1 MAVILPG
8 KMTFK
13 NVIQGWPF
21 VLTVHTTHT
30 KLSLSL
36 THTHT
41 HDRWGFAIAF
51 SALVNGDKT
60 TVMCL
65 TTACMLL
72 PGLYEHTLRGLSVCV
87 CVCVWND
94 CIDES

>member
-1 MAVILPG
+1 MAVILPR

-30 KLSLSL
+30 KP
-36 THTHT
+36 THT

-72 PGLYEHTLRGLSVCV
+72 PGLYEHTLHGLSV